1 MKLVVD
7 ANIIIA
13 ALIKSGA
20 ARRIILSDK
29 LLFLSPDFIIDE
41 TYKYREYICS
51 KSGLDD
57 DQFDLLMS
65 LLFMQIDIIPLEE
78 YKAQIRPAS
87 KIMKDDIKDIPYVA
101 CFLAK
106 KCDAIWTNDT
116 DFWDKPGIKA
126 VDTADLLKHIQ

>member
-7 ANIIIA
+7 ANMIIA

-20 ARRIILSDK
+20 AR
-29 LLFLSPDFIIDE
+29 
-41 TYKYREYICS
+41 
-51 KSGLDD
+51 
-57 DQFDLLMS
+57 
-65 LLFMQIDIIPLEE
+65 
-78 YKAQIRPAS
+78 
-87 KIMKDDIKDIPYVA
+87 MKDDIKDIPYVA

-116 DFWDKPGIKA
+116 DFWGKPGIKA